1 MEEYIYIG
9 NCDNCY
15 WSNSC
20 YAKFENLEEGGCD
33 YYMAYDDLNDEYVE
47 GIIERGRNEFKSE
60 WNRYISWVDFECDGD
75 IADCDSLPYFN

>member
-1 MEEYIYIG
+1 
-9 NCDNCY
+9 
-15 WSNSC
+15 
-20 YAKFENLEEGGCD
+20 
-33 YYMAYDDLNDEYVE
+33 MAYDDLNDEYVE